1 MVEKVSR
8 AYVLGMKIIAANIVI
23 PVILALA
30 TNGLIFALGWQQPD
44 RDIQPAFAPP
54 GYVIGIVW
62 TVLFALMGCARGLA
76 SRQGDRRTVRLLTIL
91 IGLCLAYPF
100 YRADRR
106 VLPVCDRIGLGAY
119 ACRRAAIA
127 AAGGVVL
134 LCRGTGAG
142 GLAVESI
149 IPLKYAAAGRINP
162 LHFGGEAGCNGPG
175 MPNRHLLSLLKED
188 LKCPR

>member
-100 YRADRR
+100 YTLGLQDNLVGLVGI
-106 VLPVCDRIGLGAY
+106 VLTGAFCLY
-119 ACRRAAIA
+119 VIVSAWARTRAAA
-127 AAGGVVL
+127 LLLLPLAGWFCFAGVLV
-134 LCRGTGAG
+134 
-142 GLAVESI
+142 LAV
-149 IPLKYAAAGRINP
+149 LRLNP
-162 LHFGGEAGCNGPG
+162 
-175 MPNRHLLSLLKED
+175 
-188 LKCPR
+188 